1 MEINIFQVDA
11 FSSKPFGGNPAGVVP
26 NAKWLKESDMQKIAN
41 EMNLSETAFVIQRD
55 DNLFKIKFYTPLCEV
70 DLCGHA
76 TIATFYTLAEKRY
89 IKPIENGIKKVFMET
104 NIGRLPVEIEFF
116 NNEPEYVVME
126 QGVPK
131 TIGKPKDLNKLV
143 DMLNIQMSDIG
154 IKDNFIEPEIIST
167 GLPDIIL
174 PIRDK
179 KVLDNIQID
188 FCELSNYCKELNVVG
203 VHAFHMPEINSHEIH
218 ARNFAPLVGINE
230 EAATGTAN
238 GCLIYYLKKNSLINE
253 NKIKVLQGESLNRPS
268 EIYCYIEEDNDN
280 FKVKVGGRANIT
292 LEGIIKF

>member
-55 DNLFKIKFYTPLCEV
+55 DNLFKIRFYTPLCEV
-70 DLCGHA
+70 NICGHA
-76 TIATFYTLAEKRY
+76 TIATFYTLAEKGY
-89 IKPIENGIKKVFMET
+89 IKPIESGIKKVFMET

-116 NNEPEYVVME
+116 NNKPKYIVME
-126 QGVPK
+126 QGTPK
-131 TIGKPKDLNKLV
+131 AIGKVDKL
-143 DMLNIQMSDIG
+143 DELLNILNIKMSDIG
-154 IKDNFIEPEIIST
+154 IKDEFIEPEIVST

-179 KVLDNIQID
+179 KVLDNLQME
-188 FCELSNYCKELNVVG
+188 FCDLSSYCKEMGVVG
-203 VHAFHMPEINSHEIH
+203 IHAFHMPEINSREIY

-230 EAATGTAN
+230 ESATGTAN
-238 GCLIYYLKKNSLINE
+238 GCLIYYLKNNSLINE
-253 NKIKVLQGESLNRPS
+253 NKITVLQGEILNRPS
-268 EIYCYIEEDNDN
+268 EIYCYIEEDNDT
-280 FKVKVGGRANIT
+280 FKVKVGGRANIIM
-292 LEGIIKF
+292 EGIIKF

>member
-26 NAKWLKESDMQKIAN
+26 DAKWLKESDMQKIAN

-55 DNLFKIKFYTPLCEV
+55 DNLFKIKFYTPLCEI

-76 TIATFYTLAEKRY
+76 TIATFYTLAEQGY
-89 IKPIENGIKKVFMET
+89 IKPIESGIKKVFMET

-116 NNEPEYVVME
+116 NNLPEHIVME
-126 QGVPK
+126 QGEPK
-131 TIGKPKDLNKLV
+131 TIGKLENLSKLV
-143 DMLNIQMSDIG
+143 DILNIKMSDIG
-154 IKDNFIEPEIIST
+154 IDDYFIEPEIIST
-167 GLPDIIL
+167 GLPDIML

-179 KVLDNIQID
+179 KVLDSIQMD

-203 VHAFHMPEINSHEIH
+203 VHAFHMPEKDSFEIY

-230 EAATGTAN
+230 ESATGTAN
-238 GCLIYYLKKNSLINE
+238 GCLIYYLKKNSLINRD
-253 NKIKVLQGESLNRPS
+253 KIMVLQGESLNRPS
-268 EIYCYIEEDNDN
+268 EVYCHIEEDNDT
-280 FKVKVGGRANIT
+280 FKIKVGGRANIT